1 MKIER
6 NVSPAV
12 WIDLSSPTRD
22 EIKSLLDEK
31 KIPIHLVDELV
42 SPSDRPMAMMAD
54 GVLYSV
60 FHFPKS
66 HKESND
72 AVEIDFVVGRDFV
85 ITAHYEPVSALD
97 HFSKLVEVESI
108 IEHENTTAA
117 DGPLLFS
124 AILTRLY
131 ENMYDELEVMESM
144 VREAEEHIF
153 AGHEKK
159 MVFQLSRI
167 SRMMLNFRKI
177 LEPHER
183 ILHQLGELTEK
194 HFGETYKMS
203 ILGSFEKVKGSLKSE
218 SEIVHELQETN
229 AQLLN
234 TKQNEIINTLT
245 ILAFLTMP
253 ATLISAIFTIPA
265 QHIPIIGTHLDF
277 WIIFGIMSGV
287 SLVLLIFVKLRK
299 WI

>member
-6 NVSPAV
+6 SVSPAV

-22 EIKSLLDEK
+22 EIRSLLDEK
-31 KIPIHLVDELV
+31 KIPVHLVDELV
-42 SPSDRPMAMMAD
+42 SPSARPMAMMAD

-85 ITAHYEPVSALD
+85 ITTHYEPMAALD
-97 HFSKLVEVESI
+97 HFSKLVEVENI
-108 IEHENTTAA
+108 IEHENVTAA

-131 ENMYDELEVMESM
+131 ENMYDELEVIESM
-144 VREAEEHIF
+144 VRDAEEHIF
-153 AGHEKK
+153 TGHEKK
-159 MVFQLSRI
+159 MVFVLSKI

-183 ILHQLGELTEK
+183 ILHQIGELTEK

-203 ILGSFEKVKGSLKSE
+203 ILGSFEKVKSSLKSE
-218 SEIVHELQETN
+218 SEIVKELQGTN
-229 AQLLN
+229 AQLLD
-234 TKQNEIINTLT
+234 TKQNSIMKTLT
-245 ILAFLTMP
+245 VFAVLTAP
-253 ATLISAIFTIPA
+253 AALIAAIFTIPA
-265 QHIPIIGTHLDF
+265 DGPPLSGAPHDF
-277 WIIFGIMSGV
+277 A
-287 SLVLLIFVKLRK
+287 
-299 WI
+299 